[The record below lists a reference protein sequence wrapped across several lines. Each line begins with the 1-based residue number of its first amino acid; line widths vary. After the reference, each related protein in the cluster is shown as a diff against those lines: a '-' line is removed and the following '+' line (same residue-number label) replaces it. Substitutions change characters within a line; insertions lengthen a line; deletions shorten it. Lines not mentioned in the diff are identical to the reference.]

1 MNFREVLPISVRAL
15 LAANI
20 LHCSFS
26 ECRSNQKNCICSYD
40 AGLVKLIFVND
51 EVFTQNGKAHLGRA
65 ARMSFRLPP
74 KKILVCQDGENGSSC
89 HFIGRR
95 NDISLCVF
103 LLSILWMVNGVL
115 NSAMMPEG
123 DAERLARMLLRGIGS
138 LQLFISNS
146 WLIAAFC
153 CSISNRLW
161 AMISSNISVIALLLY
176 RVVNCL
182 IR

>member
-1 MNFREVLPISVRAL
+1 MISAC
-15 LAANI
+15 AF
-20 LHCSFS
+20 SF
-26 ECRSNQKNCICSYD
+26 IHP
-40 AGLVKLIFVND
+40 L
-51 EVFTQNGKAHLGRA
+51 
-65 ARMSFRLPP
+65 
-74 KKILVCQDGENGSSC
+74 DGE
-89 HFIGRR
+89 RR
-95 NDISLCVF
+95 
-103 LLSILWMVNGVL
+103 L

-123 DAERLARMLLRGIGS
+123 DAERLARMLLLGIGS